1 MREKLVAYLKLLRIP
16 NLLIVALTL
25 YAMRYGLV
33 EPIIGGMGLE
43 LQMDSLRFLLL
54 VLSAI
59 FITAAGYI
67 INDYFD
73 TKTDRLNRPGR
84 VVVDRLIPRRTAMAW
99 HISLNVLG
107 IALGI
112 YLALY
117 IDILAFGLL
126 YLMATG
132 ILWFYSTTYKRQFL
146 IGNLI
151 VSLMTGAVPFL
162 VVLFEA
168 PLLVETYREYL
179 LGNRL
184 SLAPLYYWVGGFS
197 IFAFFTNLI
206 REIIKDTE
214 DFEGD
219 AAYGMNTLPVQWGI
233 KVSKWVIMGLIFIT
247 VGLLAFIYIKYLAY
261 DTAGNPAIISGFYLA
276 TFIILP
282 FLYLMT
288 RIHLAKTQKDY
299 HFASSITKVIM
310 LFGIGFAFLVR
321 YIIQNALA

>member
-1 MREKLVAYLKLLRIP
+1 MRNKVLAYLKLPRLP
-16 NLLIVALTL
+16 NLLIVAGTL
-25 YAMRYGLV
+25 YAVRYGLV
-33 EPIIGGMGLE
+33 EPIIGGMGLG
-43 LQMDSLRFLLL
+43 LQLDSLHFLLL
-54 VLSAI
+54 VLSAV

-73 TKTDRLNRPGR
+73 TKTDRLNRPDK
-84 VVVDRLIPRRTAMAW
+84 VVVGKLVSRRTAMAL
-99 HISLNVLG
+99 HIILNVLG
-107 IALGI
+107 ILLG
-112 YLALY
+112 LY
-117 IDILAFGLL
+117 MAVYINILAFGLL

-162 VVLFEA
+162 VVVFEA
-168 PLLVETYREYL
+168 PLLVNTYREYL
-179 LGNRL
+179 VGNQL

-197 IFAFFTNLI
+197 VFAFLTNLI
-206 REIIKDTE
+206 REIIKDAE

-233 KVSKWVIMGLIFIT
+233 KVTRWIILVLIVITVFLLGLIY
-247 VGLLAFIYIKYLAY
+247 VKYLAY
-261 DTAGNPAIISGFYLA
+261 DTEGNPAIISGFYLG

-282 FLYLMT
+282 FLYLMA
-288 RIHLAKTQKDY
+288 RVSQAKSQKDY
-299 HFASSITKVIM
+299 HFASNITKVIM

-321 YIIQNALA
+321 YIVQNALV